1 MQRISQGDA
10 RAYRQLVDQYLGVI
24 VTYAFRLL
32 KNQAEAEEVAQETF
46 LRAWQNAA
54 SYKPQARVTTWL
66 HRIAH
71 NRAIDLLRQQS
82 TRGAAASLDE
92 ERDAAPAS
100 QNPGRLLERK
110 HTAERV
116 QTALDALPERQ
127 KIALVLSH
135 EQGLSNPEI
144 AEVLS
149 LSVDAVES
157 LLARGRRQLRQLL
170 SPPSGGPT

>member
-82 TRGAAASLDE
+82 T
-92 ERDAAPAS
+92 
-100 QNPGRLLERK
+100 
-110 HTAERV
+110 
-116 QTALDALPERQ
+116 
-127 KIALVLSH
+127 
-135 EQGLSNPEI
+135 
-144 AEVLS
+144 
-149 LSVDAVES
+149 
-157 LLARGRRQLRQLL
+157 
-170 SPPSGGPT
+170 